1 MAQHN
6 IFILHGW
13 TKDVAKWQPL
23 IDTLQKNNI
32 SVKLLKIPGLT
43 SPLEKVWDLNDYVN
57 WLGTQLV
64 GQSQPIL
71 LGHSFG
77 GRVAIRYE
85 IKNPN
90 KIKKLIL
97 IDSAG
102 IRPMSLAARFKR
114 ISFKTLAKIG
124 KTFTQNPGARS
135 LLYQLV
141 REQDYHNADKILAET
156 MAKIVEDDQRPEVG
170 FVKTHTLIIWGGK
183 DKTTPLSDGRLM
195 NKEITGSTLRIIDA
209 AGHSPQYTHPEEVAT
224 FILEFLKNSK

>member
-1 MAQHN
+1 MAKHK

-23 IDTLQKNNI
+23 LDVLHKNNI
-32 SVKLLKIPGLT
+32 QTELLKIPGLT
-43 SPLEKVWDLNDYVN
+43 APLDKVWDLNDYVK
-57 WLGTQLV
+57 WLDTKIGKEL
-64 GQSQPIL
+64 QPIL

-97 IDSAG
+97 VDSAG

-124 KTFTQNPGARS
+124 KTFTNNPSARN
-135 LLYQLV
+135 LLYQLA
-141 REQDYHNADKILAET
+141 REQDYHQADKILAET
-156 MAKIVEDDQRPEVG
+156 MAKVVEDDQRPEVG

-183 DKTTPLSDGRLM
+183 DKTTPLSDGRIM
-195 NKEITGSTLRIIDA
+195 NKEITGSTLKIIES
-209 AGHSPQYTHPEEVAT
+209 AGHSPQYTNPDEVAAY
-224 FILEFLKNSK
+224 ILEFLKNSK